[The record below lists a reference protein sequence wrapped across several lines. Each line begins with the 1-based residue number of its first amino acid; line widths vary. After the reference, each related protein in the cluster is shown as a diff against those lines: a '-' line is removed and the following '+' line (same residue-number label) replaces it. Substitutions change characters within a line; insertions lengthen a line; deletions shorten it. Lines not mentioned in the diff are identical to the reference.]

1 MTLQELKIQVD
12 NLLSE
17 RPELANADILVD
29 TEARRFNVH
38 MVQVDNIYAE
48 DPEAFEVMDRK
59 WVTIGIN
66 YDLTE
71 L

>member
-38 MVQVDNIYAE
+38 MVQVESIYAE
-48 DPEAFEVMDRK
+48 DPECFEGMDRE
-59 WVTIGIN
+59 WVTIGIS